1 MIVFGG
7 FSFMANIKWLWS
19 YLRKHCVTY
28 GTGLLL
34 MAFFSVLS
42 LYVPKIMGRLVDDVV
57 KDGKT
62 ELLKPLI
69 LSLIGVTV
77 FRTVIAYIHQ
87 YLQEKASQ
95 DVIHEIRTTTY
106 KKLNSQDFPFF
117 DTNRTGD
124 IMARMTGDMDAVRH
138 TMAHVIPQLIKG
150 LVTLAA
156 SIWMMLEINV
166 IFALCISV
174 LIPVT
179 FMITARFGKVILPT
193 MQAVRQQFS
202 RLNTAVQENVSG
214 HRVVKAFAREDFE
227 IEKFSRENEKYRD
240 INIETAKVWE
250 KFLPP
255 LDFMCNMIFFL
266 ILMVGGWFVT
276 RDAITVGE
284 LVVFQGLA
292 QRFTIPMRMIGWL
305 TSDYQRFQASSGKIR
320 ELLAV
325 EPHIKNEGI
334 RLNNLDIKGKIEFRD
349 VSFSYGSA
357 PVLHDVSFVIEPGQT
372 AAFIGATGSG
382 KSTVMNLILR
392 FYEADEG
399 LVLIDRVNVKNMDLK
414 MLRSRVSIAMQDVFL
429 FTDTIEGNI
438 AYGVPNADF
447 KAVQWAAEIAEAHH
461 FIMELP
467 DGYDTI
473 VGERGVGLSGGQR
486 QRIALARTLLKD
498 PDILILD
505 DTTSS
510 LDIETEFKIQKAL
523 EKLNRKRTTLMIT
536 HRISSVMNADQ
547 IFVMDGGRIV
557 ERGTHQKLLQL
568 QGLYYDVY
576 MNQMGDFN
584 SNAPSTAEV
593 M

>member
-1 MIVFGG
+1 MSMLEVH
-7 FSFMANIKWLWS
+7 FMANIKWLWS
-19 YLRKHCVTY
+19 YLRKHLWVY
-28 GTGLLL
+28 GTGMILLT
-34 MAFFSVLS
+34 FFSILS

-57 KDGKT
+57 KDQKT
-62 ELLKPLI
+62 ELLTPLI
-69 LSLIGVTV
+69 LALIGVTL
-77 FRTVIAYIHQ
+77 FRTAIAYVQQ

-106 KKLNSQDFPFF
+106 EKLNQQDFPFF

-138 TMAHVIPQLIKG
+138 TMAHVIPQFIKG
-150 LVTLAA
+150 MVTLAF

-166 IFALCISV
+166 VFALCIF
-174 LIPVT
+174 LLTPIT
-179 FMITARFGKVILPT
+179 FMITTRFGKVILPT

-202 RLNTAVQENVSG
+202 KLNTAVQENVSG
-214 HRVVKAFAREDFE
+214 HRIVKAFAREAFE
-227 IEKFSRENEKYRD
+227 IQKFDRENELYRD
-240 INIETAKVWE
+240 RNIETAKLWE
-250 KFLPP
+250 KFLPL

-266 ILMVGGWFVT
+266 ILLVGGWLVL
-276 RDAITVGE
+276 RDVITVGE
-284 LVVFQGLA
+284 LVVFQGLV

-320 ELLAV
+320 DLLAV
-325 EPHIKNEGI
+325 EPQIKNEGI
-334 RLNNLDIKGKIEFRD
+334 RLDNLDIKGKIEFRD
-349 VSFSYGSA
+349 VCFSYQTA
-357 PVLHDVSFVIEPGQT
+357 PVLYDVNFIIEPGQT

-414 MLRSRVSIAMQDVFL
+414 MLRNRISIAMQDVFL

-447 KAVQWAAEIAEAHH
+447 DAVRRAADIAEAHD

-467 DGYDTI
+467 EGYDTI
-473 VGERGVGLSGGQR
+473 VGERGVGLSGGQK

-536 HRISSVMNADQ
+536 HRISSVMSADQ
-547 IFVMDGGRIV
+547 IFVMDRGRIV
-557 ERGTHQKLLQL
+557 EKGTHQQL
-568 QGLYYDVY
+568 IQLKGLYYDVY
-576 MNQMGDFN
+576 INQMGDFN
-584 SNAPSTAEV
+584 SIAPFGGEV
-593 M
+593 S